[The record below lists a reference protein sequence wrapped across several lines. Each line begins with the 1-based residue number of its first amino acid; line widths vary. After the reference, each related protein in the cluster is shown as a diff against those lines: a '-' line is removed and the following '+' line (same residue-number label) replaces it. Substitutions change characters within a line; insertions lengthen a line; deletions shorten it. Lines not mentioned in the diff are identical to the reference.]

1 MAKPESTQIEEPLDR
16 IVPITDPDGD
26 QTGSAGDVKK
36 RPFALDKRRGSG
48 RGNMPLMLIVLG
60 AIMVFGIGMVAFL
73 STKATTKKKTAAEAA
88 KPSLGRVAT
97 ANAPGDLVPSDKMK
111 PSPDEVKKGGS
122 VDAADIERT
131 KAPKIAQMRA
141 AAPMRVTQKTG
152 KPLSQVPAFQE
163 PDTTPNGQGKW
174 APPPYGGSA
183 GEQQELKREEEAL
196 SKPSLVFTA
205 HAQNAGRSESG
216 LRTQAVNNLDLA
228 PGYHVAARLEA
239 MATTAVHAPV
249 TAVIEYNYERDG
261 QILIPAGSRAVG
273 KISQADPSGLINITF
288 SSIEFPGGETVPIEA
303 LAADMSLQAIKGTVT
318 GKQAGRS
325 MLVRSL
331 SGIGETAAMIV
342 GAPSANSAFS
352 ENDLLRMRIADNIG
366 NAGDQQI
373 MQMMTMQ
380 HIVVSIPAGT
390 EIYIIFE
397 RSQATDFA
405 TGSKALHVSHID
417 DTAIESSAPNDP

>member
-1 MAKPESTQIEEPLDR
+1 MAKPESKQIEEPPVKV
-16 IVPITDPDGD
+16 VPLTDPDGD
-26 QTGSAGDVKK
+26 QTGSAGVVKK
-36 RPFALDKRRGSG
+36 RPFALDKRGSG
-48 RGNMPLMLIVLG
+48 RGNMPLMLMVLG
-60 AIMVFGIGMVAFL
+60 AIMVFGIGMVALL
-73 STKATTKKKTAAEAA
+73 STKGTTKKKTAAEAA
-88 KPSLGRVAT
+88 KPSLGRIAT
-97 ANAPGDLVPSDKMK
+97 ANAPGDLVPSDKLK

-141 AAPMRVTQKTG
+141 AAPMRGTQKTG

-163 PDTTPNGQGKW
+163 PDTTPNAQEKW

-205 HAQNAGRSESG
+205 HAQYAGRSESG
-216 LRTQAVNNLDLA
+216 LRTQAVNNLDLE

-249 TAVIEYNYERDG
+249 TAVIEYSYERDG

-303 LAADMSLQAIKGTVT
+303 VAADMSLQAIKGTVT

-397 RSQATDFA
+397 RSQATDSA
-405 TGSKALHVSHID
+405 TGSKTLHVPHVD
-417 DTAIESSAPNDP
+417 DTAIESSAPNNP